1 MSKKK
6 AVVIGAGVN
15 GLVLS
20 NYLQK
25 HNYDVKIIEKSSKIG
40 GACTF
45 DKIKIDNKNIDFAKG
60 ATVLGMMPDFIFN
73 DTGLSNKLKIYSPEY
88 QKIVYFEN
96 DNTEINIYKDPNRLE
111 KELYDKVGER
121 VRVKEFREDENRVIK
136 YIQEGYLKG
145 EAPSFHKASKVLGED
160 LAQLWIRGTAR
171 NLLDLSLIHISE
183 PTRR

>member
-25 HNYDVKIIEKSSKIG
+25 NNYDVKVIEKSSKIG

-96 DNTEINIYKDPNRLE
+96 DNTEINIYKDPNKILRN
-111 KELYDKVGER
+111 LYDTMYDHMKPKSIPESVL
-121 VRVKEFREDENRVIK
+121 IIAK
-136 YIQEGYLKG
+136 YQ
-145 EAPSFHKASKVLGED
+145 
-160 LAQLWIRGTAR
+160 
-171 NLLDLSLIHISE
+171 
-183 PTRR
+183 